1 MTTYYFYFTIIGLPF
16 KILTLWVFSYFLAS
30 ERKSII
36 RAILIALIFSI
47 VFFLVNI
54 FNPAGFYISMLSGSL
69 KYLPVILP
77 FFLIKIFYE
86 LDWKETVWF
95 WLPWYILQYPIDGII
110 NSGLM
115 KYFLT

>member
-1 MTTYYFYFTIIGLPF
+1 MTTFYFYFTIIALPF

-47 VFFLVNI
+47 VYFLVNI
-54 FNPAGFYISMLSGSL
+54 FNPEGFHFSMLSHSL
-69 KYLPVILP
+69 KFLPIILP

-110 NSGLM
+110 NSELI
-115 KYFLT
+115 KVILT